1 MLARTEVELAAN
13 LLLDNMLD
21 LRFADGFVPE
31 EEGIFTRAPNHLE
44 VTFMPA

>member
-1 MLARTEVELAAN
+1 MQ
-13 LLLDNMLD
+13 D

-44 VTFMPA
+44 VTFVPA